1 MSVQHGQVGNFKVL
15 DLLDIAWQQVG
26 NLQCQ
31 CSMGRLATLKC
42 WILLDSAVL
51 EDGQVQLEPVQIG
64 VAGQPL
70 ASELGWFDE
79 CSWLLWQIC
88 KVAR

>member
-15 DLLDIAWQQVG
+15 D
-26 NLQCQ
+26 
-31 CSMGRLATLKC
+31 
-42 WILLDSAVL
+42 LLDSAVL